1 MSRPLLIPLL
11 VTAVL
16 PGLLRAA
23 GPAQRVEGYAS
34 TVFTPSSPSRL
45 TPQDFRGPATGSMT
59 ASWWAPGQQ
68 HTNYV
73 VWKTAP
79 PTEKRDTEFVFIAAS
94 AVTPAEFARGPQARL
109 SVNNVPVITFDLGIT
124 LNRTWTGR
132 GGYALQYE
140 SRRADWPFTAAHRQ
154 FELNG
159 QSGRY
164 FLRVPAE
171 AIEPGQPLTLKVEML
186 PFPAW
191 KNGWFMVKHR
201 TDALQEESESAL
213 GGQVRQLQRDVT
225 HLHEMVQVLA
235 ANQYSSLLN
244 TRELDHSVIYSNG
257 YRHLHP
263 ADLIKLQ
270 NGELL
275 LTAREATEHIS
286 SDGDVILLRSSDNG
300 KTWGRKQVIAG
311 IKDLDEREG
320 CGIQLKDGTILIGIF
335 FNALYK
341 PDGEYEW
348 AWQKSVKFGEGK
360 RLLGTYI
367 ISSKDNG
374 LSWSPPMYIE
384 TRGMPFTD
392 IEGPADAPIEM
403 PDGSIVLPLMGYNV
417 RGDITNKA
425 AVLLRSSDQ
434 GKSWQYVSSI
444 AEDPGGKLGMFGE
457 PGLVRTRTG
466 RLVAALR
473 NQGPEQRIWTAYSD
487 DSGKTWSPVAPS
499 PMVGHPADL
508 VQLNDGRLLCTYG
521 VRSRLHGDP
530 GGVRAAFSEDDGVT
544 WRIEQEVQ
552 IRRDFLNMDIG
563 YPESMQM
570 ADGHVL
576 TVYYFNLFGRYFL
589 GQTRWKP

>member
-1 MSRPLLIPLL
+1 MRPILLSVCAAAAALPLLAAD
-11 VTAVL
+11 AV
-16 PGLLRAA
+16 
-23 GPAQRVEGYAS
+23 QRVEGYAA
-34 TVFTPSSPSRL
+34 TVFSPSSPSRI
-45 TPQDFRGPATGSMT
+45 TPADFRGPATGSMT

-68 HTNYV
+68 NTNYV

-79 PTEKRDTEFVFIAAS
+79 VPEKRDTEVVFIAAS

-109 SVNNVPVITFDLGIT
+109 SVNDQPVVTFDLGIT
-124 LNRTWTGR
+124 LNRTWTGAAG
-132 GGYALQYE
+132 GGYTLRYE

-164 FLRVPAE
+164 YLRVPAG
-171 AIEPGQPLTLKVEML
+171 AIQPGQALTIKVEML

-201 TDALQEESESAL
+201 SDALAEGESIL
-213 GGQVRQLQRDVT
+213 GEQVQQLQRDVT
-225 HLHEMVQVLA
+225 RLHEMVQVLA
-235 ANQYSSLLN
+235 ANQYSSLLD
-244 TRELDHSVIYSNG
+244 TRQFDHSMIYSNG

-263 ADLIKLQ
+263 ADMIKLQ

-275 LTAREATEHIS
+275 LMAREATEHIS
-286 SDGDVILLRSSDNG
+286 RDGDVIMLRSSDNG
-300 KTWGRKQVIAG
+300 KTWGGKQVIAG
-311 IKDLDEREG
+311 LENMDEREG
-320 CGIQLKDGTILIGIF
+320 CGIQLKDGTILVGVF

-348 AWQKSVKFGEGK
+348 AWQKTVKFGEGK
-360 RLLGTYI
+360 RLLGAYM

-374 LSWSPPMYIE
+374 RTWSPPMYVE
-384 TRGMPFTD
+384 TKGMPFTD
-392 IEGPADAPIEM
+392 VEGPADAPIEM
-403 PDGSIVLPLMGYNV
+403 PDGSILLPIMAYNV

-425 AVLLRSSDQ
+425 AVLLKSVDQ

-466 RLVAALR
+466 RLVAGLR
-473 NQGPEQRIWTAYSD
+473 NQGPEQRIWTTYSD
-487 DSGKTWSPVAPS
+487 DDGKTWKPVTPS

-508 VQLNDGRLLCTYG
+508 TQLNDGRILCTYG
-521 VRSRLHGDP
+521 VRSRVHADP
-530 GGVRAAFSEDDGVT
+530 GGVRAAFSDDNGVS
-544 WRIEQEVQ
+544 WRIDQEVQ

-570 ADGHVL
+570 ADGQIL

-589 GQTRWKP
+589 GQTRWRP